1 MYTDYHCHFLPGMDD
16 GPGDVKTSLLMMN
29 MWIEQGVERL
39 AATPHYYP
47 HSEPIKSF
55 LSRREAALQEIGRYA
70 PRPIILPGAEV
81 RIERDICEA
90 SEITELT
97 IAGSR
102 YLLLEFP
109 YAPLKEWMLSEV
121 CDLAYN
127 LQIIPVFAH
136 IDRYLNWYS
145 ADDINRVLSI
155 QGAVYQINN
164 EALFKRETRRFAL
177 QLIDN
182 GCPVVFVSD
191 AHNMGR
197 RPPNNRAALKILR
210 SKLSKAEFDKLTE
223 FNEQLI

>member
-1 MYTDYHCHFLPGMDD
+1 MDD
-16 GPGDVKTSLLMMN
+16 GPEDVKTSLFMMN
-29 MWIEQGVERL
+29 MWFEQGVERVV
-39 AATPHYYP
+39 ATPHYYP

-55 LSRREAALQEIGRYA
+55 LSRREAALREIGKYA
-70 PRPIILPGAEV
+70 SRPIILPGAEV

-90 SEITELT
+90 AEITKLT
-97 IAGSR
+97 ITGSS
-102 YLLLEFP
+102 YLLLELP

-121 CDLAYN
+121 CGLAYN
-127 LQIIPVFAH
+127 LKIIPIFAH

-155 QGAVYQINN
+155 QGAVYQVNN

-191 AHNMGR
+191 AHNTGK
-197 RPPNNRAALKILR
+197 RPPNNKAALKILR
-210 SKLSKAEFDKLTE
+210 SKLSKAEFYKLTE
-223 FNEQLI
+223 FNERLIL